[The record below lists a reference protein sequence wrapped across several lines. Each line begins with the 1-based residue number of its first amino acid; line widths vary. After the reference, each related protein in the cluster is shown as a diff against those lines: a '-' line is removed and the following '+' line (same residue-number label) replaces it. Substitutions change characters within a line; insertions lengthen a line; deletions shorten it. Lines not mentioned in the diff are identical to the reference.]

1 VVPANI
7 HDFFVACA
15 SVAGALI
22 GLLFVAISVAA
33 DRLAREEAQSQVHRI
48 RAAAALAAFIDALA
62 VSLFSLIPGQKIGP
76 TAVAAASSGI
86 VFVAAALLSL
96 IRRHQLRRRILL
108 DIVFLFGLLIT
119 FVVQLI
125 NGADVLAQPANFGA
139 VYTIASMVVVCF
151 LIGIARAW
159 ELIGGP
165 SIGITHEVTALVRDH
180 HRGTSEAAGDESSQP
195 SRQPPASGEPRDG
208 QGP

>member
-1 VVPANI
+1 MVPESI

-48 RAAAALAAFIDALA
+48 RAAAALTAFINALA

-96 IRRHQLRRRILL
+96 IRRHQPRGRVLL

-125 NGADVLAQPANFGA
+125 NGADVLVQPGNSGA
-139 VYTIASMVVVCF
+139 VYTIASMVVICF

-165 SIGITHEVTALVRDH
+165 SIGITHEVTALVRSH
-180 HRGTSEAAGDESSQP
+180 HRGTHDGADKEPSQP
-195 SRQPPASGEPRDG
+195 QPTAEQEPRGG